1 MDETSARPTHQS
13 NEEIQKFIDMAE
25 NHRFFEDVEDIDGK
39 ELRAKLSQLNQ
50 EKIQIKKAFS
60 VQTISKDMFFKYL
73 CQDIQS
79 WPTQKES
86 EDQQMQEVTQR
97 LKNCKESIDQEKT
110 TAEELAACA
119 EESYEMLKT
128 KISELKE
135 IVLKREQKKKEL
147 EELKKKANVANVSI
161 PTNLK
166 EAIQSQREAT
176 ERVESETAKHQV
188 SLTEAKT
195 NQHRLHEELAAVKDK
210 LNKREDSK
218 QKSQTITAKR
228 AAVLKENIK
237 ENTELLNYIK
247 TLSGLRELPVEDP
260 DSIRLEFIPE
270 GEEDASLNLT
280 MHFAVDLSGRVH
292 LTGAEVQTFNTN
304 RFYVNIESLPM
315 DDLIRTAVEKNDP
328 VLLICNLRE
337 RWASYQPIVSE
348 IKKLSERHAV
358 DWIQEEGVVR
368 VLLGKRGTVI
378 CTLSVPK
385 TYPQEGS
392 VSLVS
397 VHGGYGDDNTM
408 DVDEPAAEKKSL
420 QQWVDYLE
428 EKYAKS

>member
-1 MDETSARPTHQS
+1 
-13 NEEIQKFIDMAE
+13 
-25 NHRFFEDVEDIDGK
+25 
-39 ELRAKLSQLNQ
+39 
-50 EKIQIKKAFS
+50 
-60 VQTISKDMFFKYL
+60 
-73 CQDIQS
+73 
-79 WPTQKES
+79 
-86 EDQQMQEVTQR
+86 
-97 LKNCKESIDQEKT
+97 
-110 TAEELAACA
+110 
-119 EESYEMLKT
+119 MLKT

-135 IVLKREQKKKEL
+135 IVLKREQKLSISQIEFMFQKKEL
-147 EELKKKANVANVSI
+147 EELRKKVNVAHVSI
-161 PTNLK
+161 PSNLK

-188 SLTEAKT
+188 SLTEAKA

-210 LNKREDSK
+210 LNKREESK

-228 AAVLKENIK
+228 AAVLKEKIK

-292 LTGAEVQTFNTN
+292 LTGAE
-304 RFYVNIESLPM
+304 VNIESLPM

>member
-1 MDETSARPTHQS
+1 MDETTATQQS

-50 EKIQIKKAFS
+50 AKVQIKEAFS

-79 WPTQKES
+79 WPTPKEL

-147 EELKKKANVANVSI
+147 EELRKKVNVADGSI

-188 SLTEAKT
+188 SLMEAKA
-195 NQHRLHEELAAVKDK
+195 NQQRLQGELAAVKDK
-210 LNKREDSK
+210 FNKREENK

-228 AAVLKENIK
+228 AAVLKEKIK

-260 DSIRLEFIPE
+260 NSIRLEFIPE

-280 MHFAVDLSGRVH
+280 MHFAVDHSGRVH
-292 LTGAEVQTFNTN
+292 LKGAE
-304 RFYVNIESLPM
+304 VNIESLPM
-315 DDLIRTAVEKNDP
+315 DDLIRTAVKKNDP

-337 RWASYQPIVSE
+337 RWASYRPIVSE

-378 CTLSVPK
+378 CTLSVPH

-408 DVDEPAAEKKSL
+408 DVDEPGAEKKSL

-428 EKYAKS
+428 EKMMAATIH

>member
-1 MDETSARPTHQS
+1 MSTAMDETTATQQS

-50 EKIQIKKAFS
+50 AKVQIKEAFS

-79 WPTQKES
+79 WPTQKEL

-147 EELKKKANVANVSI
+147 EELRKKVNVADGSI

-188 SLTEAKT
+188 SLMEAKA
-195 NQHRLHEELAAVKDK
+195 NQQRLQGELAAVKDK
-210 LNKREDSK
+210 FNKREENK

-228 AAVLKENIK
+228 AAVLKEKIK

-280 MHFAVDLSGRVH
+280 MHFAVDHSGRVH
-292 LTGAEVQTFNTN
+292 LKGAE
-304 RFYVNIESLPM
+304 VNIESLPM
-315 DDLIRTAVEKNDP
+315 DDLIRTAVKKNDP

-337 RWASYQPIVSE
+337 RWASYRPIVSE

-378 CTLSVPK
+378 CTLSVPH

-408 DVDEPAAEKKSL
+408 DVDEPGAEKKSL

-428 EKYAKS
+428 EKYGKS

>member
-1 MDETSARPTHQS
+1 MSTAMDETTATQQS

-50 EKIQIKKAFS
+50 AKVQIKEAFS

-79 WPTQKES
+79 WPTQKEL

-147 EELKKKANVANVSI
+147 EELRKKVNVADGSI

-188 SLTEAKT
+188 SLMEAKA
-195 NQHRLHEELAAVKDK
+195 NQQRLQGELAAVKDK
-210 LNKREDSK
+210 FNKREENK

-228 AAVLKENIK
+228 AAVLKEKIK

-260 DSIRLEFIPE
+260 NSIRLEFIPE

-280 MHFAVDLSGRVH
+280 MHFAVDHSGRVH
-292 LTGAEVQTFNTN
+292 LKGAE
-304 RFYVNIESLPM
+304 VNIESLPM

-337 RWASYQPIVSE
+337 RWASYRPIVSE

-358 DWIQEEGVVR
+358 DWIQEDGVVR

-378 CTLSVPK
+378 CTLSVPH

-408 DVDEPAAEKKSL
+408 DVDEPGAEKKSL

-428 EKYAKS
+428 EKYGKS

>member
-1 MDETSARPTHQS
+1 MSTAMDETSARPTHQS
-13 NEEIQKFIDMAE
+13 NEEILKFIDMAE

-188 SLTEAKT
+188 SLTEAKA

-292 LTGAEVQTFNTN
+292 LTGAEV
-304 RFYVNIESLPM
+304 NIESLPM
-315 DDLIRTAVEKNDP
+315 DDLIRAVEKNDP

-408 DVDEPAAEKKSL
+408 DVDVPEPAAEKKSL

>member
-1 MDETSARPTHQS
+1 MSAAMDETSARPTHQS

-147 EELKKKANVANVSI
+147 EELKKKANVFI

-188 SLTEAKT
+188 SLTEAKA

-210 LNKREDSK
+210 LNKREESK

-228 AAVLKENIK
+228 AAVLKEKIK

-280 MHFAVDLSGRVH
+280 MHFAVGLSGRVH
-292 LTGAEVQTFNTN
+292 LTGAE
-304 RFYVNIESLPM
+304 VNIESLPM

>member
-1 MDETSARPTHQS
+1 MSTAMDETTATQQS

-50 EKIQIKKAFS
+50 AKVQIKEAFS

-79 WPTQKES
+79 WPTQKEL

-147 EELKKKANVANVSI
+147 EELRKKVNVADGSI

-188 SLTEAKT
+188 SLMEAKA
-195 NQHRLHEELAAVKDK
+195 NQQRLQGELAAVKDK
-210 LNKREDSK
+210 FNKREENK

-228 AAVLKENIK
+228 AAVLKEKIK

-280 MHFAVDLSGRVH
+280 MHFAVDHSGRVH
-292 LTGAEVQTFNTN
+292 LKGAE
-304 RFYVNIESLPM
+304 VNIESLPM

-337 RWASYQPIVSE
+337 RWASYRPIVSE

-378 CTLSVPK
+378 CTLSVPH

-408 DVDEPAAEKKSL
+408 DVDEPGAEKKSL
-420 QQWVDYLE
+420 QQWVDFLE
-428 EKYAKS
+428 EKYGKS

>member
-1 MDETSARPTHQS
+1 MSAAMDETSARPTHQS

-110 TAEELAACA
+110 AAEELAACA

-147 EELKKKANVANVSI
+147 EELKKKANVSI

-176 ERVESETAKHQV
+176 ERVESETAKHKV

-195 NQHRLHEELAAVKDK
+195 NQHRLHVELAAVKDK
-210 LNKREDSK
+210 LNEREQSK

-228 AAVLKENIK
+228 AAVLKEKIK

-280 MHFAVDLSGRVH
+280 MHFVVGLSGRVH
-292 LTGAEVQTFNTN
+292 LTGAE
-304 RFYVNIESLPM
+304 VNIESLPM

>member
-1 MDETSARPTHQS
+1 MSTAMDETTATQQS

-50 EKIQIKKAFS
+50 AKVQIKEAFS

-79 WPTQKES
+79 WPTQKEL

-147 EELKKKANVANVSI
+147 EELRKKVNVADGSI

-188 SLTEAKT
+188 SLMEAKA
-195 NQHRLHEELAAVKDK
+195 NQQRLQGELAAVKDK
-210 LNKREDSK
+210 FNKREENK

-228 AAVLKENIK
+228 AAVLKEKIK

-280 MHFAVDLSGRVH
+280 MHFAVDHSGRVH
-292 LTGAEVQTFNTN
+292 LKGAE
-304 RFYVNIESLPM
+304 VNIESLPM

-337 RWASYQPIVSE
+337 RWASYRPIVSE

-378 CTLSVPK
+378 CTLSVPH

-408 DVDEPAAEKKSL
+408 DVDEPGAEKKSL

-428 EKYAKS
+428 EKYGKS

>member
-1 MDETSARPTHQS
+1 MSAAMDETSARPTHQS

-79 WPTQKES
+79 WPTQKEP

-147 EELKKKANVANVSI
+147 EELKKKANVANVFI

-176 ERVESETAKHQV
+176 ERVESETAKHKV

-195 NQHRLHEELAAVKDK
+195 NQHRLHVELAAVKDK
-210 LNKREDSK
+210 LNEREQSK

-228 AAVLKENIK
+228 AAVLKEKIK

-270 GEEDASLNLT
+270 GEENASLNLT

-292 LTGAEVQTFNTN
+292 LTGAE
-304 RFYVNIESLPM
+304 VNIESLPM

>member
-1 MDETSARPTHQS
+1 MSAAMDETSARPTHQS

-110 TAEELAACA
+110 AAEELAACA

-147 EELKKKANVANVSI
+147 EELKKKANVSI

-188 SLTEAKT
+188 SLTEAKA
-195 NQHRLHEELAAVKDK
+195 NRHRLHEELAAVKDK
-210 LNKREDSK
+210 LNEREQSK

-228 AAVLKENIK
+228 AAVLKEKIK

-292 LTGAEVQTFNTN
+292 LTGAE
-304 RFYVNIESLPM
+304 VNIESLPM

>member
-1 MDETSARPTHQS
+1 MSAAMDETSARPTHQS

-79 WPTQKES
+79 WPTQKVS

-119 EESYEMLKT
+119 DESYEMLKT

-147 EELKKKANVANVSI
+147 EELKKKANVAHVSI
-161 PTNLK
+161 PSNLK

-176 ERVESETAKHQV
+176 ERIESETAKHQV
-188 SLTEAKT
+188 SLTEAKA

-210 LNKREDSK
+210 LNKREESK
-218 QKSQTITAKR
+218 QRSQTITAKR
-228 AAVLKENIK
+228 AAVLKEKIK

-292 LTGAEVQTFNTN
+292 LTGAEV
-304 RFYVNIESLPM
+304 NIESLPM

-348 IKKLSERHAV
+348 INKLSERHAV

-408 DVDEPAAEKKSL
+408 DVDVPEPAAEKKSL

>member
-1 MDETSARPTHQS
+1 MSTAMDETTATQQS

-50 EKIQIKKAFS
+50 AKVQIKEAFS

-79 WPTQKES
+79 WPTQKEL

-147 EELKKKANVANVSI
+147 EELRKKVNVADGSI

-188 SLTEAKT
+188 SLMEAKA
-195 NQHRLHEELAAVKDK
+195 NQQRLQGELAAVKDK
-210 LNKREDSK
+210 FNKREENK

-228 AAVLKENIK
+228 AAVLKEKIK

-260 DSIRLEFIPE
+260 NSIRLEFIPE

-280 MHFAVDLSGRVH
+280 MHFAVDHSGRVH
-292 LTGAEVQTFNTN
+292 LKGAE
-304 RFYVNIESLPM
+304 VNIESLPM

-337 RWASYQPIVSE
+337 RWASYRPIVSE

-378 CTLSVPK
+378 CTLSVPH

-408 DVDEPAAEKKSL
+408 DVDEPGAEKKSL

-428 EKYAKS
+428 EKYGKS

>member
-1 MDETSARPTHQS
+1 
-13 NEEIQKFIDMAE
+13 MAE

-39 ELRAKLSQLNQ
+39 ELRAKLSQLNRA
-50 EKIQIKKAFS
+50 KIQIKEAFS

-79 WPTQKES
+79 WPTPKEL

-147 EELKKKANVANVSI
+147 EELRKKVNVADGSI

-188 SLTEAKT
+188 SLMEAKA
-195 NQHRLHEELAAVKDK
+195 NQQRLQGELAAVKDK
-210 LNKREDSK
+210 FNKREENK

-228 AAVLKENIK
+228 AAVLKEKIK

-280 MHFAVDLSGRVH
+280 MHFAVDHSGRVH
-292 LTGAEVQTFNTN
+292 LKGAE
-304 RFYVNIESLPM
+304 VNIESLPM
-315 DDLIRTAVEKNDP
+315 DDLIRTAVKKNDP

-337 RWASYQPIVSE
+337 RWASYRPIVSE

-378 CTLSVPK
+378 CTLSVPH

-408 DVDEPAAEKKSL
+408 DVDEPGAEKKSL

-428 EKYAKS
+428 EKYGKS

>member
-1 MDETSARPTHQS
+1 MSAAMDETSARPTHQS

-147 EELKKKANVANVSI
+147 EELKKKANVSI

-176 ERVESETAKHQV
+176 ERVESETAKHKV

-195 NQHRLHEELAAVKDK
+195 NQHRLHVELAAVKDK
-210 LNKREDSK
+210 LNKREESK
-218 QKSQTITAKR
+218 QRSQTITAKR
-228 AAVLKENIK
+228 AAVLKEKIK

-292 LTGAEVQTFNTN
+292 LTGAE
-304 RFYVNIESLPM
+304 VNIESLPM

>member
-1 MDETSARPTHQS
+1 
-13 NEEIQKFIDMAE
+13 MAE

-119 EESYEMLKT
+119 DESYEMLKT

-147 EELKKKANVANVSI
+147 EELKKKANVFI

-188 SLTEAKT
+188 SLTEAKA

-210 LNKREDSK
+210 LNKREESK

-228 AAVLKENIK
+228 AAVLKEKIK

-292 LTGAEVQTFNTN
+292 LTGAE
-304 RFYVNIESLPM
+304 VNIESLPM

>member
-1 MDETSARPTHQS
+1 MSTAMDETTATQQS

-50 EKIQIKKAFS
+50 AKIQIKEAFS

-79 WPTQKES
+79 WPTQKEL

-147 EELKKKANVANVSI
+147 EELRKKVNVADGSI

-188 SLTEAKT
+188 SLMEAKA
-195 NQHRLHEELAAVKDK
+195 NQQRLQGELAAVKDK
-210 LNKREDSK
+210 FNKREENK

-228 AAVLKENIK
+228 AAVLKEKIK

-280 MHFAVDLSGRVH
+280 MHFAVDHSGRVH
-292 LTGAEVQTFNTN
+292 LKGAE
-304 RFYVNIESLPM
+304 VNIESLPM

-337 RWASYQPIVSE
+337 RWASYRPIVSE

-378 CTLSVPK
+378 CTLSVPH

-408 DVDEPAAEKKSL
+408 DVDEPGAEKKSL

-428 EKYAKS
+428 EKYGKS